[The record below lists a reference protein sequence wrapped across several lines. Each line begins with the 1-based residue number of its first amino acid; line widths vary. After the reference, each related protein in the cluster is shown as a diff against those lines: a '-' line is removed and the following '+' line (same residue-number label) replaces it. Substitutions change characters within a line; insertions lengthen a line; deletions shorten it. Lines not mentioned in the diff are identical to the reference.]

1 MRAACQA
8 DHVNEVGQL
17 SSLKSFCHWLFVNL
31 SDSFGGHLTL
41 RISTTISLSGVFRT
55 VSTTRSPG
63 KRPA

>member
-8 DHVNEVGQL
+8 DQVNEVGEL
-17 SSLKSFCHWLFVNL
+17 SSRKSFCQSLFVNL
-31 SDSFGGHLTL
+31 SDSFGCHLTL
-41 RISTTISLSGVFRT
+41 RISTTKSLSGVFRT